1 MKVWPIDPLVPRNL
15 RLEVPEKL
23 PQGLTKS
30 QAVVRR
36 LVCGCR
42 RHTWMRGTPAR
53 PQVPPRQVIPGRH
66 GHNLGDRDNPQ
77 PSRLPHRRADRFN
90 ARKGVG
96 SRELKVRATPTREGA
111 ASYPPAVAMGLA
123 TCVCRSGSTELACG
137 SQAFIATLLFDP
149 SMSALP
155 IIPKQNSVS
164 VGLFTH

>member
-23 PQGLTKS
+23 PQGLPQRLHNKDTS
-30 QAVVRR
+30 CPCWNRGSLSGRPVRVVGALRPLR
-36 LVCGCR
+36 QCIWFWKCLV
-42 RHTWMRGTPAR
+42 
-53 PQVPPRQVIPGRH
+53 
-66 GHNLGDRDNPQ
+66 DNPEVTL
-77 PSRLPHRRADRFN
+77 SRCREKALKRSARCRPPNGGLRYELFHALAD
-90 ARKGVG
+90 AD
-96 SRELKVRATPTREGA
+96 L
-111 ASYPPAVAMGLA
+111 L
-123 TCVCRSGSTELACG
+123 ELACG